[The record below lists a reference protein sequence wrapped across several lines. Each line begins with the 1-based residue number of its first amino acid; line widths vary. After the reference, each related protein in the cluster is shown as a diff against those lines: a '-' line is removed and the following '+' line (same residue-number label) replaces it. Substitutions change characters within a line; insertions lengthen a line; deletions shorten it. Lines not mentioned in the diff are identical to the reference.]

1 MAVDFK
7 KRVAGKRTKL
17 AGKSLDAEPQVIVA
31 SESPIVETYLEG
43 NLYKIPLTSISADPN
58 QPRKTFDEVS
68 LNELATSIAKQ
79 GVLQPIII
87 RKNDDNSLNTEF
99 ILVAGERR
107 YRASKIAGLHQIPA
121 LFSKGDPEEI
131 ALIENLQRDDLK
143 PIEEAE
149 AYQRVIVSHN
159 YTHEQ
164 LSEVVGKSRTT
175 ISELLTLIALPESVK
190 EQCRTADTPKS
201 VLLEIAKRK
210 SPEEMKYLYEKVK
223 NENLTVAKI
232 RLLTRAKPTRRV
244 REVDQRVLE
253 KIIESKRL
261 VYKLKKE
268 NLSREAKERLR
279 VEVQGLVETVNALI
293 AE

>member
-1 MAVDFK
+1 MAVNFK
-7 KRVAGKRTKL
+7 KRVAGKTTKL
-17 AGKSLDAEPQVIVA
+17 AGKSLDTDSQGAAE
-31 SESPIVETYLEG
+31 SETPLVEAYLEG
-43 NLYKIPLTSISADPN
+43 NLYKIPLSAISADPN
-58 QPRKTFDEVS
+58 QPRKTFDEAT

-87 RKNDDNSLNTEF
+87 RKNDSGELDTEF
-99 ILVAGERR
+99 ILIAGERR
-107 YRASKIAGLHQIPA
+107 FRASKIAGLEQIPA

-149 AYQRVIVSHN
+149 AYQRVIESHK

-175 ISELLTLIALPESVK
+175 ISELLTLIGLPDSVK
-190 EQCRTADTPKS
+190 EQCRTLDTPKS

-210 SPEEMKYLYEKVK
+210 DPEEMIYLYEKVK
-223 NENLTVAKI
+223 NENLTVSKI
-232 RLLTRAKPTRRV
+232 RQLTRPRPTRRV
-244 REVDQRVLE
+244 READQRALE

-261 VYKLKKE
+261 VHKLRKA
-268 NLSREAKERLR
+268 NLSAEAKERLR
-279 VEVQGLVETVNALI
+279 VEVEGLVETVKALL
-293 AE
+293 AG

>member
-17 AGKSLDAEPQVIVA
+17 AGKSLDAEPQVA
-31 SESPIVETYLEG
+31 AESPIVDTYLEG
-43 NLYKIPLTSISADPN
+43 NLYKIPLAAISADPN
-58 QPRKTFDEVS
+58 QPRKTFDEGT
-68 LNELATSIAKQ
+68 LKELATSIAKQ

-87 RKNDDNSLNTEF
+87 RKNDQEDLDTEF
-99 ILVAGERR
+99 ILIAGERR
-107 YRASKIAGLHQIPA
+107 FRASKIAGLEQIPA
-121 LFSKGDPEEI
+121 LFSNGDPEEI

-149 AYQRVIVSHN
+149 AYQKVIESHK

-164 LSEVVGKSRTT
+164 LSEVVGKARTT
-175 ISELLTLIALPESVK
+175 ISELLTLISLPDTVK

-210 SPEEMKYLYEKVK
+210 SKEEMIFLFEKVK

-232 RLLTRAKPTRRV
+232 RQLTRPRPTRRV
-244 REVDQRVLE
+244 READQRALE

-261 VYKLKKE
+261 VHKLRSA
-268 NLSREAKERLR
+268 NLSSEAKERLR
-279 VEVQGLVETVNALI
+279 VEVEGLVQTVKELL

>member
-7 KRVAGKRTKL
+7 KRVAGKKTKL
-17 AGKSLDAEPQVIVA
+17 AEKSLDANPTTVKN
-31 SESPIVETYLEG
+31 PIVEQYIEG
-43 NLYKIPLTSISADPN
+43 NLYKIPLSAVISDPN
-58 QPRKTFDEVS
+58 QPRKNFDEEK
-68 LNELATSIAKQ
+68 LNELATSIAKR

-87 RKNDDNSLNTEF
+87 RKNDSSEVNSEF
-99 ILVAGERR
+99 MLIAGERR
-107 YRASKIAGLHQIPA
+107 FRASKIAGLEIIPA

-149 AYQRVIVSHN
+149 AYQRIIESHK

-164 LSEVVGKSRTT
+164 LSDVVGKSRTT
-175 ISELLTLIALPESVK
+175 ISEILTLVSLPTSVK
-190 EQCRTADTPKS
+190 EECRSANTPKS

-210 SPEEMKYLYEKVK
+210 DPEEMLFLFDKVK

-232 RLLTRAKPTRRV
+232 RQLTRVRPTRRV
-244 REVDQRVLE
+244 RSVDQRAIE

-261 VYKLKKE
+261 IHKLSSMHLSSDVKDRLKIEVESLYDTMKK
-268 NLSREAKERLR
+268 LL
-279 VEVQGLVETVNALI
+279 
-293 AE
+293 

>member
-1 MAVDFK
+1 MGVDFK
-7 KRVAGKRTKL
+7 KRVAGKKTKL
-17 AGKSLDAEPQVIVA
+17 AGKFLDAEPQFDA
-31 SESPIVETYLEG
+31 ESPIVETYLDG
-43 NLYKIPLTSISADPN
+43 NLYKIPLAAISADPN
-58 QPRKTFDEVS
+58 QPRKTFDEET

-87 RKNDDNSLNTEF
+87 RKNDNEDFGTEF
-99 ILVAGERR
+99 ILIAGERR
-107 YRASKIAGLHQIPA
+107 FRASKIAGMELIPA

-149 AYQRVIVSHN
+149 AYHRVIESHK

-175 ISELLTLIALPESVK
+175 ISELLTLISLPDSVK
-190 EQCRTADTPKS
+190 NQCRTADTPKS

-210 SPEEMKYLYEKVK
+210 NKEEMLYLFEKVK
-223 NENLTVAKI
+223 NENLTVSKI
-232 RLLTRAKPTRRV
+232 RQLTRSRPTRRV
-244 REVDQRVLE
+244 RQTDQRAIE

-261 VYKLKKE
+261 LHKLRNS
-268 NLSREAKERLR
+268 NLSMEARNRLR
-279 VEVQGLVETVNALI
+279 VEVEALVETMKDLL

>member
-1 MAVDFK
+1 MAVDFR
-7 KRVAGKRTKL
+7 KRVAGKKTKL
-17 AGKSLDAEPQVIVA
+17 AGKSLDAEPQVDA
-31 SESPIVETYLEG
+31 ESPIVDTYQEG
-43 NLYKIPLTSISADPN
+43 NLYRIPLAAISADPN
-58 QPRKTFDEVS
+58 QPRKTFDEGT

-87 RKNDDNSLNTEF
+87 RKNDNEDLDTEF
-99 ILVAGERR
+99 ILIAGERR
-107 YRASKIAGLHQIPA
+107 FRASKIAGLEQIPA

-149 AYQRVIVSHN
+149 AYQRVIESHK

-175 ISELLTLIALPESVK
+175 ITELLTLISLPETVK

-210 SPEEMKYLYEKVK
+210 SKEEMLFLFEKVK

-232 RLLTRAKPTRRV
+232 RQLTRPRPTRRV
-244 REVDQRVLE
+244 READQRALE

-261 VYKLKKE
+261 VHKLKSA
-268 NLSREAKERLR
+268 NLSSEAKERLR
-279 VEVQGLVETVNALI
+279 VEVEGLVQTVKELL